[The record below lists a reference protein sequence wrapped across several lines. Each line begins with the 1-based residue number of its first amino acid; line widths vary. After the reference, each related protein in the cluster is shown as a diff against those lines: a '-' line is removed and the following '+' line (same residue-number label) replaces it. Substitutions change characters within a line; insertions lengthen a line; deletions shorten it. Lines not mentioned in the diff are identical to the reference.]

1 MSKAVT
7 AKGRE
12 GALQEGFQGLHP
24 RLVEL
29 IRERGW
35 RGLTEIQRKALRP
48 ILGGDNTVIVA
59 PTGYG
64 KTEAAL
70 LPVFSRMLEEG
81 AKPVTVLY
89 ITPLRALIND
99 IYKRIEWWAER
110 LGFIVARKHGDV
122 PHSER
127 TRRLRKAPHILVTTP
142 ESLEID
148 LDWATRF
155 REHYRNLKWVIVD
168 EAHEIVSNKRGVQLA
183 VLLERFRK
191 LAGDFQVIVLSATI
205 GSPLLAGKVFAGSSR
220 RRLRVVTVNARKEL
234 RLEIDAVKAPSTSFW
249 RTAAEKLLQH
259 MEPLTIVFVN
269 SKFVAE
275 SLHRELEKMGV
286 TGTIV
291 HHASIS
297 AQERQEIEEKARQG
311 KLNMIIATKT
321 LELGIDIGSVNK
333 VILFRP
339 TGQVASLIQRLGRS
353 GHSLEGIIKG
363 VIIATDEIELLEAIA
378 EARLA
383 ARGEVEAPELP
394 DKPLDMAARA
404 LLGMALS
411 GMYTVDE
418 AYEVLR
424 NVLYF
429 RGLTRE
435 EFDRLV
441 EYLRQRK
448 MIKVVEGNKLA
459 ISAQFYRIWRFNAG
473 ESRYTWWVRNFS
485 EFFTTMGERKS
496 FIVKT
501 NDGRIIGE
509 LDSDF
514 VVRSLRVGH
523 VIRLGGRNW
532 QIIGIDEH
540 TNKVVVVES
549 EREATSTPFW
559 RGKGPETSS
568 LVLKELAK
576 VVKELHSRG
585 SIELPNEV
593 RLTPEAAKM
602 LQDLATE
609 VTRHKY
615 PYPRPNKIII
625 ERVGDEQI
633 YVTLASS
640 KIVRTLAYI
649 AMMEAYRSNTNV
661 YVKVS
666 HYGFAMPLNID
677 IEPLEYLA
685 SLSREEFYAKAR
697 EAAARS
703 PYLVD
708 VAHNIQLVFGIT
720 HRVRPSDGLA
730 YEEAL
735 RQTMSEYFD
744 VDGAWAL
751 IEKLKKKRVSLVP
764 NMRRTSIYARE
775 VVKEAPEKPW
785 LGNIDEVIA
794 ETLKGMA
801 FTVEELADALDI
813 PEKLVEAKLKEMS
826 KPGSQYRV
834 FSFIDIDTGETR
846 WALVE
851 DAADIAKSE
860 EFAASFTPPNKDALY
875 MLFVKSESGST
886 IHVMVKLSDVLENP
900 ESLLE
905 QIPFKEIH
913 ELRIVPLTGY
923 YEGRVPKFNNVPRDI
938 VPYLLLNAAT
948 LIQVAQMNNPLI

>member
-1 MSKAVT
+1 MSKLVITEGKAN
-7 AKGRE
+7 AKD
-12 GALQEGFQGLHP
+12 ALHP
-24 RLVEL
+24 RIVEL
-29 IRERGW
+29 IRARGW
-35 RGLTEIQRKALRP
+35 KTLTEVQRRAVKP
-48 ILGGDNTVIVA
+48 ILEGDNVVIVA

-70 LPVFSRMLEEG
+70 LPIFSKMIEEG
-81 AKPVTVLY
+81 AEPVSLLY

-127 TRRLRKAPHILVTTP
+127 TRRLRKAPHIVVTTP

-168 EAHEIVSNKRGVQLA
+168 EAHEVVSNKRGVQLA
-183 VLLERFRK
+183 VLLERFRR
-191 LAGDFQVIVLSATI
+191 LAGDFQVVVLSATI
-205 GSPLLAGKVFAGSSR
+205 GSPLIAGKAFAGSSR
-220 RRLRVVTVNARKEL
+220 RRLQVVTVNARKEL
-234 RLEIDAVKAPSTSFW
+234 RLEIDAVRAPSTGFW
-249 RTAAEKLLQH
+249 RAAAEKLVKH

-275 SLHRELEKMGV
+275 NLHRELERMGV
-286 TGTIV
+286 PGTIV

-297 AQERQEIEEKARQG
+297 AQERHEIEEKAREG

-321 LELGIDIGSVNK
+321 LELGIDIGSVKK
-333 VILFRP
+333 VVLFRP
-339 TGQVASLIQRLGRS
+339 TGQAASLIQRLGRS
-353 GHSLEGIIKG
+353 GHSLEGVIRG

-383 ARGEVEAPELP
+383 ARGEVEAPDLP
-394 DKPLDMAARA
+394 EKPLDMAARA

-418 AYEVLR
+418 AYTILR
-424 NVLYF
+424 DVIYF
-429 RGLTRE
+429 RKLTRE
-435 EFDRLV
+435 EFNRLI
-441 EYLRQRK
+441 EYLLERK
-448 MIKVVEGNKLA
+448 MIKVVEGGRLG
-459 ISAQFYRIWRFNAG
+459 ISAQFYKIWRFNVG
-473 ESRYTWWVRNFS
+473 ESRYTWWVRSFS

-496 FIVKT
+496 FLVKT
-501 NDGRIIGE
+501 SEGKTIGE

-514 VVRSLRVGH
+514 VVRTLRVGQI
-523 VIRLGGRNW
+523 IRLGGRNW

-540 TNKVVVVES
+540 TNKVIVVES
-549 EREATSTPFW
+549 DRDATSTPFW

-568 LVLKELAK
+568 LVLKELGS
-576 VVKELHSRG
+576 VIKELHSMG
-585 SIELPNEV
+585 DISLPKEV
-593 RLTPEAAKM
+593 KLA
-602 LQDLATE
+602 QDARQLLE
-609 VTRHKY
+609 NLVEEIKRHKY
-615 PYPRPNKIII
+615 PYPRPTRVIV
-625 ERVGDEQI
+625 ERVGDEVI
-633 YVTLASS
+633 YVTLLSQ
-640 KIVRTLAYI
+640 KTLRTLAYM
-649 AMMEAYRSNTNV
+649 AMLEAYRGSTNV

-666 HYGFAMPLNID
+666 HYGFAMPASVD
-677 IEPLEYLA
+677 IEPFKYLA

-703 PYLVD
+703 PYFVD
-708 VAHNIQLVFGIT
+708 VAHSIQLVFGIT
-720 HRVRPSDGLA
+720 HRIRPSDGLA

-735 RQTMSEYFD
+735 RQTLREYFD
-744 VDGAWAL
+744 PDSAWEF
-751 IEKLKKKRVSLVP
+751 IERIRSGKISISP
-764 NMRRTSIYARE
+764 NLRRTSVYARE

-801 FTVEELADALDI
+801 FTVEELADALDL
-813 PEKLVEAKLKEMS
+813 PEKLVEAKLRDMS
-826 KPGSQYRV
+826 KPSSHYRV
-834 FSFIDIDTGETR
+834 FSFIDVDTGETR
-846 WALVE
+846 WAL
-851 DAADIAKSE
+851 AAEAKEIASSE
-860 EFAASFTPPNKDALY
+860 EFSSSFTPPDRDALY

-886 IHVMVKLSDVLENP
+886 IHVMVKLSEVLENP
-900 ESLLE
+900 EKLVE

-923 YEGRVPKFNNVPRDI
+923 YEGRVPKFNNVPREV

-948 LIQVAQMNNPLI
+948 LIQLAQMNNPLF